1 MKPLLAEMMALDLK
15 PDKPDHPFL
24 KLGYRQPDE
33 RKRSLQ
39 LHLLHETI
47 SPSSLPSSRV
57 AGMVKTFEELDFCST
72 PLGELVLRRRKIPM
86 LENEVVY
93 EIILN
98 GEFLMSSLFHAVED
112 ALADL
117 GLAAAPAGPMDV
129 VVGGLGLGYTAVAA
143 LRHQNVRSL
152 FIVDFLEPVIRWH
165 QTGLVP
171 LGSRVSSDPR
181 TRFIEGDFF
190 ALASHPETGFDATE
204 PGRKFYAILLDI
216 DHTPKHWLNERHAS
230 FYTLE
235 GLKSLCLHL
244 VPGGVFAMWSD
255 EPPDSGFC
263 STLEGVF
270 RRVRAHTV
278 SFPNPIRGGESS
290 GTVYVAVCQKE
301 PKKSGLQISLPLLCQ
316 GEP

>member
-1 MKPLLAEMMALDLK
+1 
-15 PDKPDHPFL
+15 
-24 KLGYRQPDE
+24 
-33 RKRSLQ
+33 
-39 LHLLHETI
+39 
-47 SPSSLPSSRV
+47 
-57 AGMVKTFEELDFCST
+57 MVKAFEELDFRST
-72 PLGELVLRRRKIPM
+72 QLGELVLRRRKIPM

-117 GLAAAPAGPMDV
+117 GLAAAPSGPLDV

-143 LRHQNVRSL
+143 LKHQSVRSL
-152 FIVDFLEPVIRWH
+152 IIVDFLEPVIRWH
-165 QTGLVP
+165 ETGLVP
-171 LGSRVSSDPR
+171 MGSSISTDPR

-190 ALASHPETGFDATE
+190 SMASHPETGFDAAE
-204 PGRKFYAILLDI
+204 PGRKFHAILLDI

-235 GLKSLCLHL
+235 GLKNLRLQL
-244 VPGGVFAMWSD
+244 VPGGVFALWSD
-255 EPPDSGFC
+255 EPPDLGFC

-270 RRVRAHTV
+270 RSVQAHIV

-290 GTVYVAVCQKE
+290 GTVYVAVCE
-301 PKKSGLQISLPLLCQ
+301 NSIY
-316 GEP
+316 